1 MVELPPK
8 SGASR
13 LILQSQKQFWHCLT
27 LVCCLLLGLRQ
38 GCVSR
43 TTYATYFP
51 TTAVVG
57 FFSCVWVCWF
67 FLFFFFKIHKS
78 NTYGCEAL
86 SNALSSFAPISGSCC
101 PFQHLRLWLEEVTAP
116 VPRLWLHK
124 MTVPAKQLATIK
136 GDKSGLFLLQL
147 LVTALWL
154 LVSTKRALEAHLTS

>member
-1 MVELPPK
+1 M
-8 SGASR
+8 
-13 LILQSQKQFWHCLT
+13 F
-27 LVCCLLLGLRQ
+27 Q
-38 GCVSR
+38 GQPMPCIS
-43 TTYATYFP
+43 P
-51 TTAVVG
+51 LHQWWG
-57 FFSCVWVCWF
+57 FFRVFGFAGVF
-67 FLFFFFKIHKS
+67 FFSFFKIYKS

-101 PFQHLRLWLEEVTAP
+101 PLQHLRLWLKEVTAP

-154 LVSTKRALEAHLTS
+154 LVSTKRALEAHPTS